1 MDIKTNIRHLRIIAF
16 FLFLLPTVSLIGSLV
31 AHNFLISFTFNH
43 QIDYKFKSNL
53 PGIVTP
59 KFECNQKN
67 NYCKGIYNKSNKL
80 DKCNLY
86 NIHQYLYTETG
97 EILTVI
103 GYELDYEQNVGA
115 EEISK
120 KKNIKIISQWKIS
133 EDLNEKCIINSKLIY
148 FYKFAPSFFEKIY
161 QLKNSKK
168 TVLGTSDTVNPIIYG
183 ETSISNIVKRYPI
196 KFIFKPLMYIS
207 VILMIFYWY
216 YNNLIINKI
225 INQNIRS
232 KFFIFGILSGIF
244 LLLHVIFL
252 GWVFETE
259 ALTKIRRSLVVFFI
273 FFEVLAQAYLIKD
286 IFVKK
291 DEIFKYLNNFVVY
304 CKLAFVFLICV
315 STLLIITILSVADLD
330 SKIDYILEW
339 NYFLILLI
347 FYLLSSIMWKK
358 N

>member
-1 MDIKTNIRHLRIIAF
+1 MDIKNNIRHLRIIAF
-16 FLFLLPTVSLIGSLV
+16 FLFLLPTISLIGSLV
-31 AHNFLISFTFNH
+31 AHNFLVSFPFNH
-43 QIDYKFKSNL
+43 EIDYRLDSNL
-53 PGIVTP
+53 PGTVTP
-59 KFECNQKN
+59 KFECNQEN
-67 NYCKGIYNKSNKL
+67 NYCVEIYNRSNKL

-86 NIHQYLYTETG
+86 YVDQYLLTQTG

-103 GYELDYEQNVGA
+103 VDYNQVPEA
-115 EEISK
+115 EKISK

-133 EDLNEKCIINSKLIY
+133 EVLNENCIINSKLIN
-148 FYKFAPSFFEKIY
+148 FYKLTPSVFEKSY
-161 QLKNSKK
+161 QLIKSSK
-168 TVLGTSDTVNPIIYG
+168 TVLGTSGKVNPIIYG

-259 ALTKIRRSLVVFFI
+259 ALTKIRRSFVVFFI

-291 DEIFKYLNNFVVY
+291 DKIFKYLNNFVVY
-304 CKLAFVFLICV
+304 CKLVFVFLICV
-315 STLLIITILSVADLD
+315 STLLIIIILSVTDLD

>member
-31 AHNFLISFTFNH
+31 AHNFLISFSFIH
-43 QIDYKFKSNL
+43 QIDYKLDSNL
-53 PGIVTP
+53 PGTVTP
-59 KFECNQKN
+59 KFECNQEN
-67 NYCKGIYNKSNKL
+67 NYCNGIYNISNKL

-86 NIHQYLYTETG
+86 YVDQYLLTQTG

-103 GYELDYEQNVGA
+103 DDYNEESEA
-115 EEISK
+115 EKISK

-133 EDLNEKCIINSKLIY
+133 ENLNEKCIINSKLIY

-225 INQNIRS
+225 INLRIRS
-232 KFFIFGILSGIF
+232 KFFIFGILSAIF
-244 LLLHVIFL
+244 LLLHTIFL

-259 ALTKIRRSLVVFFI
+259 ALTKIRRSFVVFFI

-286 IFVKK
+286 IFLKK
-291 DEIFKYLNNFVVY
+291 EEIFKYLNNVVVY
-304 CKLAFVFLICV
+304 CKLAFVFLICLT
-315 STLLIITILSVADLD
+315 TLLIIIILSAADLD

>member
-1 MDIKTNIRHLRIIAF
+1 MS
-16 FLFLLPTVSLIGSLV
+16 PY
-31 AHNFLISFTFNH
+31 
-43 QIDYKFKSNL
+43 Q
-53 PGIVTP
+53 
-59 KFECNQKN
+59 
-67 NYCKGIYNKSNKL
+67 
-80 DKCNLY
+80 NLY
-86 NIHQYLYTETG
+86 YVDQYLLTQTG

-103 GYELDYEQNVGA
+103 VDYNQVPEA
-115 EEISK
+115 EKISK

-133 EDLNEKCIINSKLIY
+133 EVLNENCIINSKLIN
-148 FYKFAPSFFEKIY
+148 FYKLTPSVFEKSY
-161 QLKNSKK
+161 QLIKSSK
-168 TVLGTSDTVNPIIYG
+168 TVLGTSGKVNPIIYG

-259 ALTKIRRSLVVFFI
+259 ALTKIRRSFVVFFI
-273 FFEVLAQAYLIKD
+273 FFEVLAQAYLIRD

-291 DEIFKYLNNFVVY
+291 DKIFKYLNNFVVY
-304 CKLAFVFLICV
+304 CKLV
-315 STLLIITILSVADLD
+315 
-330 SKIDYILEW
+330 
-339 NYFLILLI
+339 
-347 FYLLSSIMWKK
+347 
-358 N
+358 